1 MADKTSGAKAYLSK
15 VVENQKHKHNL
26 QQLAAQ
32 NLEQEKEIKKL
43 NAELA
48 YLRSDRE
55 TLKNTIVQM
64 VVSKY
69 GY

>member
-15 VVENQKHKHNL
+15 VVENQKHNL

>member
-1 MADKTSGAKAYLSK
+1 MYKPSEEKKQLLPEDII
-15 VVENQKHKHNL
+15 ENQKQNL

-32 NLEQEKEIKKL
+32 NLDQEKEIKKL
-43 NAELA
+43 KAELD